1 MTDRSARWL
10 AWALFGVVVLELA
23 AAVVFEV
30 LLAQET
36 DQAGITLGDLGFIL
50 SFILFPFI
58 GLLLASRRPGN
69 ALGWLMLAIGI
80 FAFEPISSYGE
91 YAIAAGRPGGALAVA
106 ITQWTWVPSVGLA
119 GTFLL
124 LLFPD
129 GHLPS
134 PTWRWFA
141 WVIGVGMALV
151 AVSTTLGSETLVDN
165 GPQYANVANP
175 LYVAGLE
182 SVLNVL
188 VVSIAVIP
196 IGILG
201 SAWSLVVRRRR
212 ADAIER
218 LQIRWLASAAVVVAV
233 VFAITMLASL
243 LGTAVGWAESGTW
256 LGALQTIAVML
267 FALLPISIGVAV
279 LKYRLYDIDV
289 VIRKAVVAGAIA
301 VFFTAVYVAVVG
313 GVGALVE
320 SRSTAVLSFIAA
332 AIVAALFQPVMRRA
346 GRLAD
351 RIVYGRRATPYE
363 VLSEFSERVGE
374 TFAAEDVLPRMARV
388 VAEGVGARSA
398 RVWVERGGRLH
409 VAASFPTEGEAPPPV
424 AVEGAEMPTLPGA
437 DAAFPVEH
445 RAELLGAL
453 AVSMPPADPIDEPK
467 ARLVADLAAQAGLV
481 LRNVRLTGELQAR
494 LEDLRAAQKR
504 LVAAQ
509 DEARR
514 RLERNIHDGAQQRL
528 VALSVRLRLARSL
541 AAKDPEQTAHMLEQL
556 QAETTETLEDLRDL
570 ARGIYPPLLADKG
583 LVAALEAQMRRSVVP
598 VELHPDGAGRY
609 SQEVE
614 AAVYFSVLEALQNVS
629 KYASAGRAS
638 VRLAETDVALT
649 FEVEDDGVGFDA
661 ANAGHGTG
669 LQGIA
674 DRLAALDGTVEV
686 RSTPGA
692 GTTVAGRIPLDA
704 SEIRRE
710 PALSRS
716 EATP

>member
-1 MTDRSARWL
+1 
-10 AWALFGVVVLELA
+10 
-23 AAVVFEV
+23 
-30 LLAQET
+30 
-36 DQAGITLGDLGFIL
+36 
-50 SFILFPFI
+50 
-58 GLLLASRRPGN
+58 
-69 ALGWLMLAIGI
+69 
-80 FAFEPISSYGE
+80 
-91 YAIAAGRPGGALAVA
+91 
-106 ITQWTWVPSVGLA
+106 
-119 GTFLL
+119 
-124 LLFPD
+124 
-129 GHLPS
+129 
-134 PTWRWFA
+134 
-141 WVIGVGMALV
+141 
-151 AVSTTLGSETLVDN
+151 LGSETLADD
-165 GPQYANVANP
+165 GFPGVANP
-175 LYVAGLE
+175 LYIAGIKP
-182 SVLNVL
+182 VVDIAF
-188 VVSIAVIP
+188 VSIAVIP
-196 IGILG
+196 IGVLG
-201 SAWSLVVRRRR
+201 SALSLVGRFRR
-212 ADAIER
+212 ADPTER
-218 LQIRWLASAAVVVAV
+218 LQIRWLASAAAVVGV

-243 LGTAVGWAESGTW
+243 LGSSVGWAEEGNW

-313 GVGALVE
+313 GVGALVQ

-351 RIVYGRRATPYE
+351 RIVYGKRATPYE

-388 VAEGVGARSA
+388 VAEGVGAQSA
-398 RVWVERGGRLH
+398 RVWVERGGRLV
-409 VAASFPTEGEAPPPV
+409 VAASWP
-424 AVEGAEMPTLPGA
+424 AEMEVPASIPFEGGEMPPLPGA

-445 RAELLGAL
+445 RGELLGAL

-467 ARLVADLAAQAGLV
+467 GKLVADLAAQAGLV

-494 LEDLRAAQKR
+494 LEELRAAQKR

-528 VALSVRLRLARSL
+528 VALSVRLRLAQSL
-541 AAKDPEQTAHMLEQL
+541 VARDPAETGRMLEQL

-583 LVAALEAQMRRSVVP
+583 LVAALQAQTRRSVVP

-609 SQEVE
+609 PQEVE

-629 KYASAGRAS
+629 KYANADRAEI
-638 VRLAETDVALT
+638 RLSESNGALM
-649 FEVEDDGVGFDA
+649 FEVQDDGDGFDA
-661 ANAGHGTG
+661 ATAGRGTG

-674 DRLAALDGTVEV
+674 DRLAALDGTFEV
-686 RSTPGA
+686 RSTPGE
-692 GTTVAGRIPLDA
+692 GTTVAGTIPLGDDA
-704 SEIRRE
+704 LPQ
-710 PALSRS
+710 PALSGS
-716 EATP
+716 EGTR

>member
-1 MTDRSARWL
+1 MTDRTARWL
-10 AWALFGVVVLELA
+10 ARSLFALVLLELA
-23 AAVVFEV
+23 AGVAIEI

-36 DQAGITLGDLGFIL
+36 DGTGISVGDLGFFA

-58 GLLLASRRPGN
+58 GVLLASRRPGN
-69 ALGWLMLAIGI
+69 ALGWLMLAIGV
-80 FAFEPISSYGE
+80 FAFEPISGYGA
-91 YAIAAGRPGGALAVA
+91 YAIATGGPGGAVAVA
-106 ITQWTWVPSVGLA
+106 ITAWTWVPTVGLA

-134 PTWRWFA
+134 PRWRWFA
-141 WVIGVGMALV
+141 WVIAIGMGLV
-151 AVSTTLGSETLVDN
+151 AVSTTLGSETLADD
-165 GPQYANVANP
+165 GYPNVANP
-175 LYVAGLE
+175 LFVAALE
-182 SVLNVL
+182 PFIEVAFVA
-188 VVSIAVIP
+188 IAVIP

-201 SAWSLVVRRRR
+201 SALSLVVRFRR
-212 ADAIER
+212 ADATER
-218 LQIRWLASAAVVVAV
+218 LQIRWLASAAAVVAV
-233 VFAITMLASL
+233 VFAITMVASL
-243 LGTAVGWAESGTW
+243 IGTTVGWAEDDSW
-256 LGALQTIAVML
+256 LGALQTVAIML

-279 LKYRLYDIDV
+279 LRYRLYDIDV
-289 VIRKAVVAGAIA
+289 VIRKALVAGAIA
-301 VFFTAVYVAVVG
+301 VFFTAVYVAIVG
-313 GVGALVE
+313 GVGALVQ

-332 AIVAALFQPVMRRA
+332 AVVAALFQPVMRRA

-351 RIVYGRRATPYE
+351 RLVYGKRATPYE

-388 VAEGVGARSA
+388 VAEGVGAQSA
-398 RVWVERGGRLH
+398 RVWVERAGRLH
-409 VAASFPTEGEAPPPV
+409 VAASWPAEAGVPP
-424 AVEGAEMPTLPGA
+424 AIALEAAEMPPLPGA
-437 DAAFPVEH
+437 GAAFPVEH
-445 RAELLGAL
+445 RGELLGAL

-467 ARLVADLAAQAGLV
+467 AKLVADLAAQAGLV

-494 LEDLRAAQKR
+494 LEQLRAAQKR

-528 VALSVRLRLARSL
+528 VALSVRLRLAQSL
-541 AAKDPEQTAHMLEQL
+541 VARDPGETGRMLEQL

-583 LVAALEAQMRRSVVP
+583 LVAALEAQSRRSVVP
-598 VELHPDGAGRY
+598 VELYPDGAGRY
-609 SQEVE
+609 PQEVE
-614 AAVYFSVLEALQNVS
+614 AAIYFSVLEALQNVS
-629 KYASAGRAS
+629 KYANARRAS
-638 VRLAETDVALT
+638 VRLVEADGALT

-661 ANAGHGTG
+661 ATAGHGTG

-686 RSTPGA
+686 RSTPGE

-710 PALSRS
+710 PALSGLD
-716 EATP
+716 ATP

>member
-1 MTDRSARWL
+1 MTGKGASRL
-10 AWALFGVVVLELA
+10 AWALFGLVVIELA
-23 AAVVFEV
+23 LGFVFGI
-30 LLAQET
+30 LLAQKT
-36 DQAGITLGDLGFIL
+36 DKAVITLGELGFFL
-50 SFILFPFI
+50 SFVLFPFI
-58 GLLLASRRPGN
+58 GVLLASRRPDN

-80 FAFEPISSYGE
+80 FAFEPISSYGD
-91 YAIAAGRPGGALAVA
+91 YAIATGRPGGALAVA
-106 ITQWTWVPSVGLA
+106 IASWTWIPTVGLA

-134 PTWRWFA
+134 PRWRWFA
-141 WVIGVGMALV
+141 WAIAIGMGLV
-151 AVSTTLGSETLVDN
+151 AFAITLGSETLADN
-165 GPQYANVANP
+165 GHPNVANP
-175 LYVAGLE
+175 LYAGGLKT
-182 SVLNVL
+182 VVDVL

-196 IGILG
+196 LGVLG
-201 SAWSLVVRRRR
+201 SALSLVVRFRR
-212 ADAIER
+212 ADPTER
-218 LQIRWLASAAVVVAV
+218 LQIRWLASAATVVAV
-233 VFAITMLASL
+233 VFAFTMLASL
-243 LGTAVGWAESGTW
+243 IGASVGWAEEGTW
-256 LGALQTIAVML
+256 LGALQTIAILL
-267 FALLPISIGVAV
+267 FALIPISIGVAV

-301 VFFTAVYVAVVG
+301 VFFTAVYVAIVG

-351 RIVYGRRATPYE
+351 RIVYGKRATPYE

-398 RVWVERGGRLH
+398 RVWVERSGRLQ
-409 VAASFPTEGEAPPPV
+409 VAASWPAETEIPV
-424 AVEGAEMPTLPGA
+424 AVVLRDAGLPPLPDA

-445 RAELLGAL
+445 RGELLGAL
-453 AVSMPPADPIDEPK
+453 AVAMPPADPIDEPK
-467 ARLVADLAAQAGLV
+467 AKLVSDLAAQAGLV
-481 LRNVRLTGELQAR
+481 LRNVRLTRELQAR

-528 VALSVRLRLARSL
+528 VALSVKLRLAQSL
-541 AAKDPEQTAHMLEQL
+541 VAKDPAQTGQMLEQL

-583 LVAALEAQMRRSVVP
+583 LVAALEAQARRSVVP

-609 SQEVE
+609 PQEVE

-629 KYASAGRAS
+629 KYANADRAE
-638 VRLAETDVALT
+638 VRLADSAGALT
-649 FEVEDDGVGFDA
+649 FQVRDDGVGFDA
-661 ANAGHGTG
+661 SVVAHGTG

-686 RSTPGA
+686 RSAPGE
-692 GTTVAGRIPLDA
+692 GTTVAGRIPLGAD
-704 SEIRRE
+704 ERE
-710 PALSRS
+710 PALSGS
-716 EATP
+716 GSPP

>member
-1 MTDRSARWL
+1 M
-10 AWALFGVVVLELA
+10 
-23 AAVVFEV
+23 
-30 LLAQET
+30 
-36 DQAGITLGDLGFIL
+36 
-50 SFILFPFI
+50 
-58 GLLLASRRPGN
+58 
-69 ALGWLMLAIGI
+69 
-80 FAFEPISSYGE
+80 
-91 YAIAAGRPGGALAVA
+91 
-106 ITQWTWVPSVGLA
+106 
-119 GTFLL
+119 
-124 LLFPD
+124 
-129 GHLPS
+129 
-134 PTWRWFA
+134 
-141 WVIGVGMALV
+141 
-151 AVSTTLGSETLVDN
+151 
-165 GPQYANVANP
+165 
-175 LYVAGLE
+175 
-182 SVLNVL
+182 
-188 VVSIAVIP
+188 
-196 IGILG
+196 
-201 SAWSLVVRRRR
+201 
-212 ADAIER
+212 
-218 LQIRWLASAAVVVAV
+218 
-233 VFAITMLASL
+233 
-243 LGTAVGWAESGTW
+243 
-256 LGALQTIAVML
+256 
-267 FALLPISIGVAV
+267 
-279 LKYRLYDIDV
+279 
-289 VIRKAVVAGAIA
+289 
-301 VFFTAVYVAVVG
+301 FFTAVYVAVVG

-437 DAAFPVEH
+437 DVAFPVEH

-649 FEVEDDGVGFDA
+649 FDVEDDGVGFDA

>member
-1 MTDRSARWL
+1 MTEKGASRL
-10 AWALFGVVVLELA
+10 AWGLFVLVLLELA
-23 AAVVFEV
+23 ASIVFGI
-30 LLAQET
+30 LQAQQT
-36 DQAGITLGDLGFIL
+36 DRAGITLGDLGFLL
-50 SFILFPFI
+50 SFILFPVV
-58 GLLLASRRPGN
+58 GVLVASRRPGN

-80 FAFEPISSYGE
+80 FAFEPISSYGG

-106 ITQWTWVPSVGLA
+106 VSSWTWIPAVGLA

-134 PTWRWFA
+134 PRWRWFA
-141 WVIGVGMALV
+141 WVIAVGMGVVAL
-151 AVSTTLGSETLVDN
+151 STTFGSETLADDRF
-165 GPQYANVANP
+165 PNVANP
-175 LYVAGLE
+175 LYSPGIKPAIDIAIFSL
-182 SVLNVL
+182 
-188 VVSIAVIP
+188 AVIP

-201 SAWSLVVRRRR
+201 SALSLAVRFRR
-212 ADAIER
+212 ADPTER
-218 LQIRWLASAAVVVAV
+218 LQIRWLAGAATVVGV
-233 VFAITMLASL
+233 VFAITMLASAF
-243 LGTAVGWAESGTW
+243 GSAVGWAEDDSW
-256 LGALQTIAVML
+256 LGALQTIVVML

-289 VIRKAVVAGAIA
+289 VIRKTVVAGAIA
-301 VFFTAVYVAVVG
+301 VFFTAVYVAIVG
-313 GVGALVE
+313 GVGALVQ
-320 SRSTAVLSFIAA
+320 SRSTAVLSFVAA
-332 AIVAALFQPVMRRA
+332 AVVAALFQPVMRRA

-351 RIVYGRRATPYE
+351 RIVYGKRATPYE

-374 TFAAEDVLPRMARV
+374 TFAAEDLLPRMARV
-388 VAEGVGARSA
+388 VAEGVAARSA
-398 RVWVERGGRLH
+398 RVWVARGGELH
-409 VAASFPTEGEAPPPV
+409 VAASWPAESEVPASVAFADTELPS
-424 AVEGAEMPTLPGA
+424 LPGA
-437 DAAFPVEH
+437 DAAFAVEH
-445 RAELLGAL
+445 RGELLGAL
-453 AVSMPPADPIDEPK
+453 AVSMPPADPIDE
-467 ARLVADLAAQAGLV
+467 ARAKLVADLAAQAGLV

-528 VALSVRLRLARSL
+528 VSLSVKLRLAQSL
-541 AAKDPEQTAHMLEQL
+541 AAKDPEQTPQMLEQL

-629 KYASAGRAS
+629 KYANARRAR
-638 VRLAETDVALT
+638 VRLAETDGVLT
-649 FEVEDDGVGFDA
+649 FAVEDDGVGFDA
-661 ANAGHGTG
+661 ATAGHGTG

-674 DRLAALDGTVEV
+674 DRLAALEGTVDV

-692 GTTVAGRIPLDA
+692 GTTVAGTIPLDA
-704 SEIRRE
+704 ADLPRE
-710 PALSRS
+710 PAPPGS
-716 EATP
+716 EGRRD

>member
-1 MTDRSARWL
+1 MTEKGASRL
-10 AWALFGVVVLELA
+10 AWALFGVVVLQIALGGVLQILA
-23 AAVVFEV
+23 RRHGSDEGFTPGE
-30 LLAQET
+30 
-36 DQAGITLGDLGFIL
+36 LGFL
-50 SFILFPFI
+50 FAFILFPI
-58 GLLLASRRPGN
+58 VGVLIASRRPAN

-80 FAFEPISSYGE
+80 FAFEPISGYGV
-91 YAIAAGRPGGALAVA
+91 YALASGAPGGAAAIAA
-106 ITQWTWVPSVGLA
+106 TSWTWIPSVGLA

-134 PTWRWFA
+134 PRWRWFA
-141 WVIGVGMALV
+141 WVIAVGMCLV
-151 AVSTTLGSETLVDN
+151 ALSVTFGAETLADN
-165 GPQYANVANP
+165 GHPKVANP
-175 LYVAGLE
+175 LFAAGLE
-182 SVLNVL
+182 PFFTALIASL
-188 VVSIAVIP
+188 AVIP

-201 SAWSLVVRRRR
+201 SALSLVVRFRR
-212 ADAIER
+212 ADPTER
-218 LQIRWLASAAVVVAV
+218 LQIRWLASAATVVGV
-233 VFAITMLASL
+233 VFAITMLASVF
-243 LGTAVGWAESGTW
+243 GSTVGWAEDDSW

-267 FALLPISIGVAV
+267 FALLPISIGAAV
-279 LKYRLYDIDV
+279 LKYRLYDTDV

-313 GVGALVE
+313 GVGALVQ

-332 AIVAALFQPVMRRA
+332 AVVAALFQPVMRRA

-351 RIVYGRRATPYE
+351 RIVYGKRATPYE

-388 VAEGVGARSA
+388 VAEGVGANSA
-398 RVWVERGGRLH
+398 RVWVERGGGLH
-409 VAASFPTEGEAPPPV
+409 VAASWPAESEVPAEV
-424 AVEGAEMPTLPGA
+424 ALEGAGMPSLPGA

-445 RAELLGAL
+445 RGELLGAL

-467 ARLVADLAAQAGLV
+467 AKLVADLAAQAGLV

-541 AAKDPEQTAHMLEQL
+541 AAEDPEQTAHMLEQL
-556 QAETTETLEDLRDL
+556 QAETIETLEDLRDL

-583 LVAALEAQMRRSVVP
+583 LVAALEAQSRRSVVP
-598 VELHPDGAGRY
+598 VELQPDGAGRY
-609 SQEVE
+609 PQEVE
-614 AAVYFSVLEALQNVS
+614 AAIYFSVLEALQNVS
-629 KYASAGRAS
+629 KYANARRAS
-638 VRLAETDVALT
+638 VRLVETDGALT
-649 FEVEDDGVGFDA
+649 FQVEDDGVGFDA
-661 ANAGHGTG
+661 ATAGRGTG

-710 PALSRS
+710 PALSGS